1 MIGDYLA
8 ALDMH
13 DLDTSAIYGEEYFA
27 SEITFLS
34 LSIWVTKDV
43 VFIARFRQM
52 VAYQELFHVL
62 SLIAS

>member
-1 MIGDYLA
+1 MMGDYLA

-34 LSIWVTKDV
+34 LSMGNYGR
-43 VFIARFRQM
+43 RFHHAFC
-52 VAYQELFHVL
+52 VKWSDIKNCFKC
-62 SLIAS
+62 

>member
-1 MIGDYLA
+1 MKGDYLA

-34 LSIWVTKDV
+34 LSMGNQRR
-43 VFIARFRQM
+43 RFHSAFPSNGCISRIGI
-52 VAYQELFHVL
+52 
-62 SLIAS
+62 IAS

>member
-27 SEITFLS
+27 SEITVLS
-34 LSIWVTKDV
+34 LS
-43 VFIARFRQM
+43 M
-52 VAYQELFHVL
+52 GN
-62 SLIAS
+62 